1 MVLDKSPVR
10 IKSCSVKC
18 MNPIHLLQCHF
29 SSGDSVILGKGVYI
43 VPRHSLRCPDHFSD
57 SINGRFL
64 VRQNF
69 LQDAKTRTVMRIGP
83 VMYVQVGF
91 NEGMTLSVSALV
103 FFLN

>member
-18 MNPIHLLQCHF
+18 MNPIRLLQCHF
-29 SSGDSVILGKGVYI
+29 STGDFVIPGKGVYI

-57 SINGRFL
+57 SVNGRILVKQSFL
-64 VRQNF
+64 W
-69 LQDAKTRTVMRIGP
+69 DAKTRTVMRIGP
-83 VMYVQVGF
+83 VMYVKVRF
-91 NEGMTLSVSALV
+91 HEGMTLSVSALV